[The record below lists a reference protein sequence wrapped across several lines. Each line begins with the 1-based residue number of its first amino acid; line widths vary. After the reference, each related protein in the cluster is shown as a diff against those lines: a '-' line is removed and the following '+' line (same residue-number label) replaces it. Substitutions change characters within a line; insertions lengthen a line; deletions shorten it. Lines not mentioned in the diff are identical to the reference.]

1 MPSSKAQKAKK
12 VKNQPSIKNY
22 FKRKQDEV
30 RDPIPATS
38 RPTKRRR
45 VCGLDDGSDGDGSGC
60 KNSVLEKQLP
70 SGEGD
75 RKMDSVQKASPSLL
89 KCGDS
94 EMDCVHNATP
104 IDDDSALISDGEQDV
119 VDDEVGDNE
128 YIAGPDDVDVEA
140 KFEVIV
146 TYTTSSLATPVNTDT
161 VFAGILRKVLV
172 RLKSWASD
180 NEVISMPEDKKP
192 ITVGYW
198 GLLSRLSVD
207 FILPLF
213 LSGISKEVQG
223 LFQKQEW
230 TLEDLKSLPEIKG
243 DKRQGIYANFATGK
257 IEHPNEAGCET
268 YVGSSRSLQKRVSQ
282 HMEIVR
288 GSSSKDAKSLHYRQI
303 SRKDVQT
310 NFRRLAVF
318 SRPIEPGYLL
328 MLEAIFMI
336 LFDTYQ
342 FPGYVTKWATED
354 SYKLTKFLRKDLE
367 LPSVSWRGMNAAWPL
382 RQGFFNKS
390 AKKPSPCANP
400 PCEVM
405 TYPKALLPAEG
416 VPKGNRRNAEVGNPL
431 GRYVCGRCSNYMS
444 KNKSLPDKTWIDRI
458 LQRQATRAA
467 AGKDP
472 VCACCDRSESQLRTR
487 RRYDRLG
494 KMLLLQHDLL
504 PDKLLCHACFQ
515 FYSNNKRLRTPE
527 ETEIFLDSSFLGD
540 ARLAGG
546 PIRCDNCDV
555 IEGSIH
561 SGNQPHLTN
570 REAKKVLCTRC
581 DQQYRKTHTFSSQG
595 LIESRKTKVD
605 IEAER
610 KAGRPVKCH
619 NCGAVEGSSLANKKN
634 YNISQTDGNVYCSPC
649 GVYYS
654 VHGTHRDPKTARY
667 TEKSQELKE
676 SREQNRQV
684 VCEDCQAVEGSS
696 STFGKFLVN
705 KKSAEI
711 LCKPCG
717 KKRWAI
723 KK

>member
-342 FPGYVTKWATED
+342 FPGSGT
-354 SYKLTKFLRKDLE
+354 
-367 LPSVSWRGMNAAWPL
+367 SVCIMAWDEC
-382 RQGFFNKS
+382 S
-390 AKKPSPCANP
+390 
-400 PCEVM
+400 V
-405 TYPKALLPAEG
+405 ALAP
-416 VPKGNRRNAEVGNPL
+416 
-431 GRYVCGRCSNYMS
+431 
-444 KNKSLPDKTWIDRI
+444 RI
-458 LQRQATRAA
+458 L
-467 AGKDP
+467 
-472 VCACCDRSESQLRTR
+472 
-487 RRYDRLG
+487 
-494 KMLLLQHDLL
+494 
-504 PDKLLCHACFQ
+504 
-515 FYSNNKRLRTPE
+515 
-527 ETEIFLDSSFLGD
+527 
-540 ARLAGG
+540 
-546 PIRCDNCDV
+546 
-555 IEGSIH
+555 
-561 SGNQPHLTN
+561 
-570 REAKKVLCTRC
+570 
-581 DQQYRKTHTFSSQG
+581 
-595 LIESRKTKVD
+595 
-605 IEAER
+605 
-610 KAGRPVKCH
+610 
-619 NCGAVEGSSLANKKN
+619 
-634 YNISQTDGNVYCSPC
+634 
-649 GVYYS
+649 
-654 VHGTHRDPKTARY
+654 
-667 TEKSQELKE
+667 
-676 SREQNRQV
+676 
-684 VCEDCQAVEGSS
+684 
-696 STFGKFLVN
+696 
-705 KKSAEI
+705 
-711 LCKPCG
+711 
-717 KKRWAI
+717 
-723 KK
+723 